1 MMQRVPLTKEGFDK
15 LSAEL
20 TRLKTVDRP
29 SVIKAIAEAREHGDL
44 SENAEY
50 HSAREQ
56 QGWIELRIRELDR
69 IIVNAQVIDVTELE
83 GPIKFGATVTV
94 FDDMANKES
103 TFKIVNE
110 AEANPR
116 QGLLNVKAPLASAL
130 IGRSEG
136 DIVEV
141 DTPRGLKSYKV
152 LAIEYR

>member
-1 MMQRVPLTKEGFDK
+1 MQRVPLTKDGFDR

-56 QGWIELRIRELDR
+56 QGWIELRIRELDS
-69 IIVNAQVIDVTELE
+69 IIVNAQVIDVTKLE

>member
-1 MMQRVPLTKEGFDK
+1 MQRVPLTKDGFDK

-50 HSAREQ
+50 HAAREQ
-56 QGWIELRIRELDR
+56 QGWIELRIRELDG
-69 IIVNAQVIDVTELE
+69 IIVNAQVIDVSELE

>member
-1 MMQRVPLTKEGFDK
+1 MQRVPLTKEGFDK

>member
-1 MMQRVPLTKEGFDK
+1 MQRVPLTKDGFDK

-50 HSAREQ
+50 HAAREQ
-56 QGWIELRIRELDR
+56 QGWIELRIRELDG

-94 FDDMANKES
+94 FDDMASKES

-141 DTPRGLKSYKV
+141 DTPRGLKFYKV